1 MFDEMSQFIRP
12 TEPNSAY
19 KEIWRLEH
27 LLDEKKISHSI
38 QQLFDGYRV
47 GVIYGGL
54 EIGDAIE
61 HKGSYGHENDLLEIR
76 GFDVN
81 DVIGSLTA
89 DEVMQYVNKSL
100 MNWSKYDECN

>member
-89 DEVMQYVNKSL
+89 EEVMQYVNKSL
-100 MNWSKYDECN
+100 MNWSKYDEHN